1 MQADCSR
8 EEFPLGIATH
18 QQSLGCLIVH
28 VLLPEFSFLFAI
40 GPQILTWED
49 LTFYHEVVDDK
60 TGDFQHTTF
69 AMVDEDDTAYFGKS
83 SQPRRNLT
91 FTELT
96 SALVP
101 ISDDEVFPRWE
112 PYRAVLTQAQDTLLS
127 DTYIKRPNLSL
138 YDIFQEHNVVELIPK
153 DLLEEAQVMEMI
165 SKTSTP

>member
-1 MQADCSR
+1 
-8 EEFPLGIATH
+8 
-18 QQSLGCLIVH
+18 
-28 VLLPEFSFLFAI
+28 
-40 GPQILTWED
+40 
-49 LTFYHEVVDDK
+49 
-60 TGDFQHTTF
+60 
-69 AMVDEDDTAYFGKS
+69 MVDEDDTAYFGKS
-83 SQPRRNLT
+83 SQPKRNLT

-101 ISDDEVFPRWE
+101 ISDDEVFPKWE